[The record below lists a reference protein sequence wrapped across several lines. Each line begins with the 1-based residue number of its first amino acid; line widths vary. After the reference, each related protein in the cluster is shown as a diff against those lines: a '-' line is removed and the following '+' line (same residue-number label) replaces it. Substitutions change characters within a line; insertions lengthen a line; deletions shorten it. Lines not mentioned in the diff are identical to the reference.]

1 MSLNADFAFTQG
13 SLGDYVDC
21 ARRFELRFIKRM
33 RYPALEVQEPLQFET
48 RTRQGARFHK
58 LVQQH
63 LLGLP
68 PEALAPSLR
77 DDEELARWWANYLA
91 RGLSDLPAQR
101 HSEITLQTHL
111 AGRRLLAKYDL
122 LALAPGGPAVIVDW
136 KTGAR
141 VPSQSYL
148 RRRMQTIVYR
158 YVLAQAG
165 AHLYAGQEIPPDRI
179 RMDYVYV
186 AQGGER
192 LSFAYSASQ
201 MREDE
206 ALLAQMIAAIDGA
219 DEFALTDEEKR
230 CRFCSYRSLCDRGGA
245 GRLEDF
251 DFDEY
256 EDEEEE
262 GLALDFDQIAEIEL
276 QPSVEWR

>member
-1 MSLNADFAFTQG
+1 MNLSDDFAFTQG
-13 SLGDYVDC
+13 SLGDYADC
-21 ARRFELRFIKRM
+21 ARRFELRFIKRV
-33 RYPALEVQEPLQFET
+33 RYPALEVQDALGFET

-58 LVQQH
+58 MVQQH
-63 LLGLP
+63 LLGVP
-68 PEALAPSLR
+68 AEALAASLA

-91 RGLSDLPAQR
+91 RGLTDLPTQR
-101 HSEITLQTHL
+101 LSEITLQTHL
-111 AGRRLLAKYDL
+111 AGRRLVAKYDL
-122 LALAPGGPAVIVDW
+122 LALAPGGRAVIVDW

-141 VPSQSYL
+141 APSQSSL
-148 RRRMQTIVYR
+148 RGRMQTIVYR

-165 AHLYAGQEIPPDRI
+165 AHLYAGERIPPERI

-186 AQGGER
+186 AAGGER
-192 LSFAYSASQ
+192 VSFAYSAAQ

-206 ALLAQMIAAIDGA
+206 ALLAEMIAAIDRA
-219 DEFALTDEEKR
+219 ETFPLTDDARR

-251 DFDEY
+251 DIDEY

-262 GLALDFDQIAEIEL
+262 TFALDIDQIAEIEF
-276 QPSVEWR
+276 

>member
-1 MSLNADFAFTQG
+1 MSLSDDFAFTQG
-13 SLGDYVDC
+13 SLGDYADC
-21 ARRFELRFIKRM
+21 ARRFELRFIKRL
-33 RYPALEVQEPLQFET
+33 RYPALEVQDALQFET

-58 LVQQH
+58 MVQQH
-63 LLGLP
+63 LLGVP
-68 PEALAPSLR
+68 AEALAASLA
-77 DDEELARWWANYLA
+77 DGDELARWWANYRA
-91 RGLSDLPAQR
+91 RGLTDLPTQR
-101 HSEITLQTHL
+101 LSEITLQTHL

-122 LALAPGGPAVIVDW
+122 LALVPGGAAVIVDW

-141 VPSQSYL
+141 VPSQASL
-148 RRRMQTIVYR
+148 RGRMQTIVYR

-165 AHLYAGQEIPPDRI
+165 AHLYAGERISPERI

-186 AQGGER
+186 ASDGER
-192 LSFAYSASQ
+192 LSFAYSAGQ

-206 ALLAQMIAAIDGA
+206 ALLAEMIAAIDQA
-219 DEFALTDEEKR
+219 DEFPLTDELRR

-251 DFDEY
+251 DLDEY

-262 GLALDFDQIAEIEL
+262 TFALDFDQIAEIEF
-276 QPSVEWR
+276 